1 MIEYDIF
8 DSNDPENPTIEDE
21 FKMDLTVTLGYGSVT
36 EMLEN
41 IDSNEYSFFFE
52 KYKKS
57 CFGPTIN
64 NQLIS
69 RLMLLVYNSFAEK
82 SVNDEE
88 AFLIKFR
95 EVEDPNI
102 ALIKSASARY
112 LSGLRIWLSREDLTR
127 KELESQNIDN
137 DSIEKILSG
146 KITKQ
151 ELKVIAKDL
160 ADKYKKGLEEQY
172 ASDK

>member
-69 RLMLLVYNSFAEK
+69 RLMLLVYNSFAEILC
-82 SVNDEE
+82 
-88 AFLIKFR
+88 F
-95 EVEDPNI
+95 
-102 ALIKSASARY
+102 
-112 LSGLRIWLSREDLTR
+112 
-127 KELESQNIDN
+127 
-137 DSIEKILSG
+137 IEQI
-146 KITKQ
+146 
-151 ELKVIAKDL
+151 VKDKRAHFSL
-160 ADKYKKGLEEQY
+160 FQCNK
-172 ASDK
+172 